1 MADAFVIGGDGVSL
15 FASVGIMMPLA
26 SRQEDVSDPLKES
39 DLRDRLM
46 QDLGLSDTADSDEEE
61 WAPDPTIAL
70 KLDGFREPLKD
81 SELQDRLMK
90 DLGLSDSDEE
100 EWVPKTKLAT
110 LESEEEE
117 RHFKSQFDSKDS
129 DEEEWIPS
137 SEGEEEEEWRPKSR
151 VDYKESD
158 EEEWVSGAS
167 SDTSES
173 DEEEWAPES
182 QTDPVVRVSL
192 RRRRHTDDRRHT
204 RRSTKE
210 WQSHPVVNSA
220 NSHEP
225 LPVKCIEDHGDDKGC
240 LHQGCGSQPKLNGRC
255 PAHSVK
261 CSKLGCR
268 KVVLRGGKCFS
279 HCRLA
284 VCSYPE
290 CMNFVR
296 DATMCFKHRDKEDKE
311 ARDIPGSKKSCVSNV
326 SPVKS
331 LGLLNTASLMSTGTQ
346 RDITVT
352 GTGRAIA

>member
-100 EWVPKTKLAT
+100 EWVPNTKLAA

-117 RHFKSQFDSKDS
+117 WHFKSQFDSKDI
-129 DEEEWIPS
+129 DEEEWVPS

-182 QTDPVVRVSL
+182 QTDPVVRRIRMNL
-192 RRRRHTDDRRHT
+192 F
-204 RRSTKE
+204 
-210 WQSHPVVNSA
+210 
-220 NSHEP
+220 P
-225 LPVKCIEDHGDDKGC
+225 L
-240 LHQGCGSQPKLNGRC
+240 
-255 PAHSVK
+255 
-261 CSKLGCR
+261 
-268 KVVLRGGKCFS
+268 
-279 HCRLA
+279 
-284 VCSYPE
+284 
-290 CMNFVR
+290 
-296 DATMCFKHRDKEDKE
+296 
-311 ARDIPGSKKSCVSNV
+311 NV
-326 SPVKS
+326 SRTMVMIKAAYTKAVARNRS
-331 LGLLNTASLMSTGTQ
+331 
-346 RDITVT
+346 
-352 GTGRAIA
+352 

>member
-158 EEEWVSGAS
+158 EEEWVSESITRFLTREPPGAQPQS
-167 SDTSES
+167 HDQTSGNPVLIIQTGEATGSES
-173 DEEEWAPES
+173 SVSSALEECKPQITPTVLVPAMVDSLAEES
-182 QTDPVVRVSL
+182 KPRIVDQMEITTEVQQPYTVDRLDAASRLLENALVPAKTTTVLTSSNAAAQHSSEPTAYVSRPVCISFAVLDWTHPDLKCPWFLVQIEMTGSIHVIVTHKRL
-192 RRRRHTDDRRHT
+192 
-204 RRSTKE
+204 E
-210 WQSHPVVNSA
+210 SHKT
-220 NSHEP
+220 H
-225 LPVKCIEDHGDDKGC
+225 
-240 LHQGCGSQPKLNGRC
+240 
-255 PAHSVK
+255 
-261 CSKLGCR
+261 
-268 KVVLRGGKCFS
+268 
-279 HCRLA
+279 
-284 VCSYPE
+284 
-290 CMNFVR
+290 
-296 DATMCFKHRDKEDKE
+296 
-311 ARDIPGSKKSCVSNV
+311 
-326 SPVKS
+326 
-331 LGLLNTASLMSTGTQ
+331 
-346 RDITVT
+346 
-352 GTGRAIA
+352 

>member
-158 EEEWVSGAS
+158 EEEWVSGVIQ
-167 SDTSES
+167 E
-173 DEEEWAPES
+173 
-182 QTDPVVRVSL
+182 
-192 RRRRHTDDRRHT
+192 DRPRNGS
-204 RRSTKE
+204 RIRWSI
-210 WQSHPVVNSA
+210 QRIRMNLF
-220 NSHEP
+220 P
-225 LPVKCIEDHGDDKGC
+225 L
-240 LHQGCGSQPKLNGRC
+240 
-255 PAHSVK
+255 
-261 CSKLGCR
+261 
-268 KVVLRGGKCFS
+268 
-279 HCRLA
+279 
-284 VCSYPE
+284 
-290 CMNFVR
+290 
-296 DATMCFKHRDKEDKE
+296 
-311 ARDIPGSKKSCVSNV
+311 NV
-326 SPVKS
+326 SRTMVMIKAAYTKAVARNRS
-331 LGLLNTASLMSTGTQ
+331 
-346 RDITVT
+346 
-352 GTGRAIA
+352 